1 MYPRS
6 FFPAFYLAVPAVV
19 CAQVPV
25 QSQVPVQIQSGDR
38 VLFLGD
44 TLLEREGAAAAL
56 ESRLVESAAGTPL
69 TVRNLSFSADLPTGV
84 SRVSFDPAITGKDR
98 MREQLDLVK
107 PTVAV
112 LGYGMAASLEEMTY
126 ASGDPNLNA
135 DPARYGNGFSAAK
148 FKTDLSE
155 LMDAITAT
163 NEGKPVRFVLLAP
176 LKHEDLRK
184 QRPGLP
190 DPARHNE
197 ILAGYTAAIRQ
208 LAAER
213 GARFVDTPALV
224 QPAGAQPLTDNGI
237 HPTSAGLE
245 RWADGVASELGWAP
259 KVKNISTSQAGAL
272 RKALQRKNELFFHR
286 WRPANHTYILGFRKR
301 EQGRNAVEI
310 EQFDALL
317 AQAEAAIADL
327 RAGKPAPAE
336 KVVPPDVLG
345 SEPVGKP
352 DFQLGDGLEISL
364 WAENPLLSKPVQM
377 NWDARGRLWVAST
390 PIYPQIQP
398 GAYATDRIFIL
409 EDSKHGGKADKVTVF
424 ADDLLIPTGVEPEIG
439 PGKEQSAFV
448 GASTELLLLKDQ
460 DGDGKADERRV
471 VLSGF
476 GTEDT
481 HHTIH
486 DMHWGVDGRL
496 YFSQSIYIHSHM
508 ETPWG
513 VVRLNSGGVLA
524 YDPRT
529 ERVEVFA
536 KGLVNTW
543 GHQTNREGQSFL
555 TDGAGSNGLSWAFP
569 GATFAPFEGASATM
583 PSVSPG
589 GYPKFCG
596 LEIVRSPLFPADW
609 QGNAITN
616 DFRAHR
622 IVRFSINDLE
632 KSQPALSA
640 FATTDQ
646 PDVVR
651 TPDQSFR
658 PIDLKFGPDGAL
670 YVADWTNPVINH
682 GEVDFRDPR
691 RDKKHGRIWRIVSKD
706 AKALPWEALT
716 DRSTVQLLDG
726 LLSPNLW
733 EQEQSRRLLSQ
744 KLRGGGMDEVA
755 AWQESKGSA
764 EAAREAAFARAG
776 ALGPEAALHQIKVLD
791 AGGRAWEARWLGAVV
806 STAERKARLGVL
818 AQDPS
823 PRVRLEAMRALARV
837 SELSSA
843 DAVLKAAAASP
854 QDDRQYHFAAA
865 RSVRELSGIW
875 AKAVLSG
882 QWDWK
887 GREQELAV
895 GLRALDPGVAGPLLS
910 FVMKDLAVPADGSG
924 PWTALIAHAGGVG
937 EVDKLWAEV
946 RKEGA
951 ALPLVLSG
959 LDALKAAAI
968 RGVLPHNDVAVISSF
983 LESKQPGVVRA
994 AVELVG
1000 VWRRLE
1006 AAPRLGVLAA
1016 GSDPA
1021 LGDAAIEALA
1031 GIGGVPALKEAM
1043 VLLSADKPLPMR
1055 RKALAIVIKARPTDA
1070 PALALELINA
1080 SPSAD
1085 EALQV
1090 WRVLMAKN
1098 AGLAE
1103 KMGRELGSEMGPKAI
1118 KAGLDA
1124 ARELGARG
1132 RAVTAVFT
1140 VLSKTGKAPD
1150 SMTRSMEDWAK
1161 LVQERGNALKG
1172 ERIYHGAAVNCVQ
1185 CHAIGG
1191 AGGKFGP
1198 DMSTLGASAPLDYIV
1213 ESVLEPAA
1221 KVKEGYHGVSYTLSD
1236 GGAVVGVPFDES
1248 STAVRVRLPGG
1259 VETEVPKSKIKSKDI
1274 IGSLMPQG
1282 LLEGLSEEDK
1292 LNLFAF
1298 LASVGRPGA
1307 FDASNGGVAR
1317 AWKLAP
1323 GVDPAKN
1330 AELLPTA
1337 PSVFS
1342 LTDGRVLAEH
1352 FQSPL
1357 AMSPGNADVYAL
1369 TKLALG
1375 SAGRVRLELEGAAE
1389 FWINGEK
1396 VSGKSTDREL
1406 GAGDHWVGVLLK
1418 RERLPEMLRVT
1429 ATSGRFVA
1437 P

>member
-1 MYPRS
+1 MRPSS
-6 FFPAFYLAVPAVV
+6 FLPLFYLAAPAVV
-19 CAQVPV
+19 SAQAPF
-25 QSQVPVQIQSGDR
+25 QIQSGDR
-38 VLFLGD
+38 VLFMGD

-56 ESRLVESAAGTPL
+56 ESRLLESAAGVPV

-84 SRVSFDPAITGKDR
+84 SRASFDPAKTGKDR
-98 MREQLDLVK
+98 IREQLALVK

-126 ASGDPNLNA
+126 ASGDPCLNA
-135 DPARYGNGFSAAK
+135 DAVRYGTEFTAAK
-148 FKTDLSE
+148 FKEDLAG
-155 LMDAITAT
+155 LMDAITAA
-163 NEGKPVRFVLLAP
+163 NDNKPVRFVLLAP
-176 LKHEDLRK
+176 LHHEDLRK
-184 QRPGLP
+184 KRPGLP
-190 DPARHNE
+190 DSARHNE

-224 QPAGAQPLTDNGI
+224 QAKGAQPLTDNGI
-237 HPTSAGLE
+237 HPTPAGLE
-245 RWADGVASELGWAP
+245 RWAQGVAVELGWAAKGKSVASNEP
-259 KVKNISTSQAGAL
+259 GAL

-286 WRPANHTYILGFRKR
+286 WRPANHTYIYGFRKR
-301 EQGRNAVEI
+301 EQGRNAVET

-317 AQAEAAIADL
+317 AQADAAIEAL

-336 KVVPPDVLG
+336 KVVPPDALG
-345 SEPVGKP
+345 AEPVGKP

-377 NWDARGRLWVAST
+377 NWDAKGRLWVAST

-409 EDSKHGGKADKVTVF
+409 EDSKHSGKADKVTVF

-439 PGKEQSAFV
+439 PGKEQGAFV
-448 GASTELLLLKDQ
+448 GASTELLHLKDN

-543 GHQTNREGQSFL
+543 GHQTNQEGQSFL

-569 GATFAPFEGASATM
+569 GATFAPFEGSSATM
-583 PSVSPG
+583 PSVSRG

-609 QGNAITN
+609 QGNAITS

-622 IVRFSINDLE
+622 IVRFSIDDLE
-632 KSQPALSA
+632 KSQPPRSA
-640 FATTDQ
+640 FATADQ

-691 RDKKHGRIWRIVSKD
+691 RDKKHGRIWRIVSKG

-716 DRSTVQLLDG
+716 KRSTVELLDG

-744 KLRGGGMDEVA
+744 KLREGGMDKVA
-755 AWQESKGSA
+755 AWQERKGSP
-764 EAAREAAFARAG
+764 EAAREAAFARAA
-776 ALGPEAALHQIKVLD
+776 ALGAEAALKQIKVLD
-791 AGGRAWEARWLGAVV
+791 PAGRAWEARWLGAAV
-806 STAERKARLGVL
+806 STPERRTRLAVL

-823 PRVRLEAMRALARV
+823 PRVRLEAMRALSRV
-837 SELSSA
+837 SDISSV
-843 DAVLKAAAASP
+843 DAVLKAAAAAPSE
-854 QDDRQYHFAAA
+854 DRYYDFAAA

-875 AKAVLSG
+875 TKAVLAG

-887 GREQELAV
+887 GREEELAA
-895 GLRALDPGVAGPLLS
+895 GLRALDPGVAGPVLT
-910 FVMKDLAVPADGSG
+910 FVMKDLALPSDGSG
-924 PWTALIAHAGGVG
+924 PWAGLIAHAGGVG
-937 EVDKLWAEV
+937 EVEKLWALV
-946 RKEGA
+946 RQEGA
-951 ALPLVLSG
+951 ALPVVLSG
-959 LDALKAAAI
+959 LDALKAAAL
-968 RGVLPHNDVAVISSF
+968 RGVIPRNDAGLVSAF
-983 LESKQPGVVRA
+983 LDHKQPGVVVA
-994 AVELVG
+994 AV
-1000 VWRRLE
+1000 RLLGAWKRAE
-1006 AAPRLGVLAA
+1006 AAPRLGLFAA
-1016 GSDPA
+1016 DSDAA
-1021 LGDAAIEALA
+1021 LGSAAVEALA
-1031 GIGGVPALKEAM
+1031 GIGGEPALKEAK
-1043 VLLSADKPLPMR
+1043 VLLSADKPMAVRL
-1055 RKALAIVIKARPTDA
+1055 KALAIVIKARPGDA
-1070 PALALELINA
+1070 PAQVLDLISA
-1080 SPSAD
+1080 SSTPD

-1090 WRVLMAKN
+1090 WRVVMTTD

-1103 KMGRELGSEMGPKAI
+1103 KMGREMGAEMSPKAI

-1124 ARELGARG
+1124 ARELGGRG
-1132 RAVTAVFT
+1132 RAVTTLFT
-1140 VLSKTGKAPD
+1140 ALSKTGKAPEPA
-1150 SMTRSMEDWAK
+1150 TRSMQDWAK

-1191 AGGKFGP
+1191 AGGKLGP

-1221 KVKEGYHGVSYTLSD
+1221 KVKEGYHGVSYTLTD

-1248 STAVRVRLPGG
+1248 STVVRVRMPGG
-1259 VETEVPKSKIKSKDI
+1259 VETDVPKAKIKSNDI

-1282 LLEGLSEEDK
+1282 LVEGLSEEDK

-1298 LASVGRPGA
+1298 LGSVGRPGA
-1307 FDASNGGVAR
+1307 FDASSGGVAR
-1317 AWKLAP
+1317 AWKIVP
-1323 GVDPAKN
+1323 GVDAAKN
-1330 AELLPTA
+1330 AALLPTA
-1337 PSVFS
+1337 PAAFS
-1342 LTDGRVLAEH
+1342 LTDGRVLPEH
-1352 FQSPL
+1352 FQTPL
-1357 AMSPGNADVYAL
+1357 AMSPGSADVYAV

-1375 SAGRVRLELEGAAE
+1375 SAGRVHLEVEGAAD

-1396 VSGKSTDREL
+1396 VSGKSADREL
-1406 GAGDHWVGVLLK
+1406 AAGDHWVGVLVK
-1418 RERLPEMLRVT
+1418 RDALPEVLRAT
-1429 ATSGRFVA
+1429 ATAGRFVA